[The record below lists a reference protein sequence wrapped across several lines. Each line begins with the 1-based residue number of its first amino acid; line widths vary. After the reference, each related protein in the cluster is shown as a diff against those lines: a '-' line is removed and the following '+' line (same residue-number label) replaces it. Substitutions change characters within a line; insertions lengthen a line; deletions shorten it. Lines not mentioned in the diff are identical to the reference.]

1 MEAAV
6 QKPQSNDQDK
16 NIMDNSLSHRI
27 GALRELTQVLMEEV
41 TELETVK
48 SIDISQGINIYDE
61 VRQYET
67 ALIRRALRLTG
78 GNQKKAARLLGL
90 LPSTLNDKIKRYQ
103 IQPTAA

>member
-1 MEAAV
+1 MEAV
-6 QKPQSNDQDK
+6 QQLEITP
-16 NIMDNSLSHRI
+16 MDHQIINESIGYRL
-27 GALRELTQVLMEEV
+27 GALREITQVLLDEV
-41 TELETVK
+41 EELETVR
-48 SIDISQGINIYDE
+48 SLDISRGINIYDE

-103 IQPTAA
+103 IQPLTT

>member
-1 MEAAV
+1 
-6 QKPQSNDQDK
+6 
-16 NIMDNSLSHRI
+16 MDNSLSYRL

-48 SIDISQGINIYDE
+48 SLDLSQGINMYDE

-103 IQPTAA
+103 IQLSAS

>member
-1 MEAAV
+1 
-6 QKPQSNDQDK
+6 
-16 NIMDNSLSHRI
+16 MDNSISHRI

-41 TELETVK
+41 SELETAK
-48 SIDISQGINIYDE
+48 AIDLSQGINIYDE

-103 IQPTAA
+103 IHPSMA